1 MRCLKKYIW
10 VFLIILL
17 LLGVCGIH
25 TFAQNEETE
34 DLKSVEEL
42 SETIYD
48 AINDDAAA
56 MLDEL
61 NLSDFS
67 MDGVLALSPRTVIDA
82 LLSVITDGFGAPLRA
97 AMLLCAV
104 AVLANLSSV
113 FLLGE
118 SKIQTAFDLC
128 TVLIVTCILAQSLTN
143 LLEIAFSAVSLC
155 SDFMLTYIPG
165 FAGIIAMSGKPLTS
179 AAYGSVM
186 VGIANLYAQSGVKY
200 FLPFLLVY
208 LSLSVFS
215 SLQEKY
221 ALLPIV
227 RCLQK
232 IIYTV
237 LGLAATL
244 FSGLITVKGALA
256 TGGDSVTGK
265 GVKMLVGSAVPI
277 VGGALSEGVTSVL
290 ASAALIKSTVGVFG
304 ILVIVCTT
312 LPAVIQLLLWYV
324 ALSFAGAVSESLGQT
339 RIKNLL
345 QSIAGVLSVTNAF
358 VIFTAYIFII
368 STGVILQFRGA

>member
-1 MRCLKKYIW
+1 MRCVKKYIW
-10 VFLIILL
+10 VFLIILM
-17 LLGVCGIH
+17 LLGVCSIH

-56 MLDEL
+56 ILDEL

-97 AMLLCAV
+97 AVLLCAV
-104 AVLANLSSV
+104 TVLANLSSV

-143 LLEIAFSAVSLC
+143 LLEIAFSVVSLC

-256 TGGDSVTGK
+256 TGGDSVTVK

-290 ASAALIKSTVGVFG
+290 ASATLIKSTVGVFG

>member
-256 TGGDSVTGK
+256 TGGDSVTVK

>member
-1 MRCLKKYIW
+1 MRCVKKYIW
-10 VFLIILL
+10 VLLIILM
-17 LLGVCGIH
+17 LLGVCSIH

-67 MDGVLALSPRTVIDA
+67 MDGVLALSPRMVIDA

-97 AMLLCAV
+97 AMLLCVV
-104 AVLANLSSV
+104 AVLANLSCV

-165 FAGIIAMSGKPLTS
+165 FAGIIAMGGKPLTS

-256 TGGDSVTGK
+256 TGGDSVTVK

-290 ASAALIKSTVGVFG
+290 ASATLIKSTVGVFG

-312 LPAVIQLLLWYV
+312 LPAVIQLLLWYI

>member
-1 MRCLKKYIW
+1 MRCAKKYIW
-10 VFLIILL
+10 VFLIILM
-17 LLGVCGIH
+17 LLGVCSIH

-97 AMLLCAV
+97 AVLLCAV

-128 TVLIVTCILAQSLTN
+128 TVLIVSCILAQSLTN
-143 LLEIAFSAVSLC
+143 LLEIAFSVVSLC

-256 TGGDSVTGK
+256 TGGDSVTVK

-290 ASAALIKSTVGVFG
+290 ASATLIKSTVGVFG